1 MRRASEV
8 RFGPQNYFRHSE
20 PAETSLSILTSLQS
34 HAEVPRIHPLF
45 GRGGDVPKGAR
56 GEALRPIFGAGTLS
70 LGANNFNRLRVGAF
84 PLAAGGE
91 GTGGLSGQERGR
103 TAPDAPGHAR
113 APSQVRGGGAV
124 GPITEDFGMGLSRT
138 LAGVSIGS
146 AVLEK
151 YAGAASTTLSSAV
164 SGDVFTTN
172 AAIVFASYVT
182 GIIAGDHFKAVDV
195 AASLWI
201 ASVVLKLKDAGVD
214 ADSIQSNIVNIAVAA
229 VMGVVAFTD

>member
-1 MRRASEV
+1 M
-8 RFGPQNYFRHSE
+8 
-20 PAETSLSILTSLQS
+20 
-34 HAEVPRIHPLF
+34 
-45 GRGGDVPKGAR
+45 GA
-56 GEALRPIFGAGTLS
+56 L
-70 LGANNFNRLRVGAF
+70 

>member
-1 MRRASEV
+1 MPKFLAFTLFSVAAAMSPKALAARRCV
-8 RFGPQNYFRHSE
+8 
-20 PAETSLSILTSLQS
+20 
-34 HAEVPRIHPLF
+34 
-45 GRGGDVPKGAR
+45 
-56 GEALRPIFGAGTLS
+56 LS
-70 LGANNFNRLRVGAF
+70 LGQAPFHSVPTTSIGSGWARSRSQRGR
-84 PLAAGGE
+84 GHR
-91 GTGGLSGQERGR
+91 GLSGQERGR
-103 TAPDAPGHAR
+103 TAPDAPCHAR

>member
-1 MRRASEV
+1 MPKLLA
-8 RFGPQNYFRHSE
+8 F
-20 PAETSLSILTSLQS
+20 T
-34 HAEVPRIHPLF
+34 LF
-45 GRGGDVPKGAR
+45 SVAAAMSPK
-56 GEALRPIFGAGTLS
+56 AL
-70 LGANNFNRLRVGAF
+70 AF
-84 PLAAGGE
+84 
-91 GTGGLSGQERGR
+91 
-103 TAPDAPGHAR
+103 
-113 APSQVRGGGAV
+113 RGGGAV

>member
-1 MRRASEV
+1 MPKFLAFTLFSVAAAMSPKALAARRCV
-8 RFGPQNYFRHSE
+8 L
-20 PAETSLSILTSLQS
+20 SLGQA
-34 HAEVPRIHPLF
+34 H
-45 GRGGDVPKGAR
+45 
-56 GEALRPIFGAGTLS
+56 LS
-70 LGANNFNRLRVGAF
+70 LGANTTSIGSGWARSRSQREAR
-84 PLAAGGE
+84 AR
-91 GTGGLSGQERGR
+91 GGLSGQERGR

>member
-1 MRRASEV
+1 MPKFLAFTLFSVAAAMSPKALAARRCV
-8 RFGPQNYFRHSE
+8 
-20 PAETSLSILTSLQS
+20 
-34 HAEVPRIHPLF
+34 
-45 GRGGDVPKGAR
+45 
-56 GEALRPIFGAGTLS
+56 LS
-70 LGANNFNRLRVGAF
+70 LGQAPFHSVPTTSIGSGWARSRSQRGAR
-84 PLAAGGE
+84 ARGGC
-91 GTGGLSGQERGR
+91 RGR
-103 TAPDAPGHAR
+103 REGGPPDAPGHAR

>member
-1 MRRASEV
+1 M
-8 RFGPQNYFRHSE
+8 
-20 PAETSLSILTSLQS
+20 SLSILTSLQS

-56 GEALRPIFGAGTLS
+56 GEALRPSLS
-70 LGANNFNRLRVGAF
+70 LGQAPFIRCQQLQSAPGGRVPARS
-84 PLAAGGE
+84 GGR
-91 GTGGLSGQERGR
+91 GHRGLSGQERGR
-103 TAPDAPGHAR
+103 TAPDAPCHAR

>member
-1 MRRASEV
+1 MPKFLAFTLFSVAAAMSPKALAARRCV
-8 RFGPQNYFRHSE
+8 
-20 PAETSLSILTSLQS
+20 
-34 HAEVPRIHPLF
+34 
-45 GRGGDVPKGAR
+45 
-56 GEALRPIFGAGTLS
+56 LS
-70 LGANNFNRLRVGAF
+70 LGQAPFHSVPTTSIGSGWARSRSQRGAR
-84 PLAAGGE
+84 AR
-91 GTGGLSGQERGR
+91 GGLSGPERGR

>member
-1 MRRASEV
+1 MPKFLAFTLFSVAAAMSPKALAARRCV
-8 RFGPQNYFRHSE
+8 
-20 PAETSLSILTSLQS
+20 
-34 HAEVPRIHPLF
+34 
-45 GRGGDVPKGAR
+45 
-56 GEALRPIFGAGTLS
+56 LS
-70 LGANNFNRLRVGAF
+70 LGQAPFHSVPTTSIGSGWARSRSQRGAR
-84 PLAAGGE
+84 ARGGC
-91 GTGGLSGQERGR
+91 RGR
-103 TAPDAPGHAR
+103 REGGSRLTGHAR

>member
-1 MRRASEV
+1 MPKFLAFTLFSVAAAMSPKALAARRCV
-8 RFGPQNYFRHSE
+8 
-20 PAETSLSILTSLQS
+20 
-34 HAEVPRIHPLF
+34 
-45 GRGGDVPKGAR
+45 
-56 GEALRPIFGAGTLS
+56 LS
-70 LGANNFNRLRVGAF
+70 LGQAPFHSVPTTSIGSGWARSRAPRGAR
-84 PLAAGGE
+84 ARGG
-91 GTGGLSGQERGR
+91 GRGRRGR

>member
-1 MRRASEV
+1 MRR
-8 RFGPQNYFRHSE
+8 R
-20 PAETSLSILTSLQS
+20 
-34 HAEVPRIHPLF
+34 
-45 GRGGDVPKGAR
+45 
-56 GEALRPIFGAGTLS
+56 
-70 LGANNFNRLRVGAF
+70 LGANSFNR
-84 PLAAGGE
+84 PGGRE
-91 GTGGLSGQERGR
+91 RERGQRLTR
-103 TAPDAPGHAR
+103 TVTR
-113 APSQVRGGGAV
+113 TSQVRGGGAV

-151 YAGAASTTLSSAV
+151 YAGAASTKLSSAV

-201 ASVVLKLKDAGVD
+201 ASVVPKLKDAGVD

-229 VMGVVAFTD
+229 IMGVVAFTD

>member
-1 MRRASEV
+1 MPKFLAFTLFSVAAAMSPKALAARRCV
-8 RFGPQNYFRHSE
+8 HLYLWGRH
-20 PAETSLSILTSLQS
+20 LS
-34 HAEVPRIHPLF
+34 F
-45 GRGGDVPKGAR
+45 
-56 GEALRPIFGAGTLS
+56 
-70 LGANNFNRLRVGAF
+70 GANNFNRLRVGAF
-84 PLAAGGE
+84 RSQRGARARVGC
-91 GTGGLSGQERGR
+91 RGR
-103 TAPDAPGHAR
+103 RGWTAPDAPGHAR

>member
-1 MRRASEV
+1 MPKFLAFTLFSVAAAMSPKALAARRCV
-8 RFGPQNYFRHSE
+8 HLYLWGRH
-20 PAETSLSILTSLQS
+20 LS
-34 HAEVPRIHPLF
+34 F
-45 GRGGDVPKGAR
+45 
-56 GEALRPIFGAGTLS
+56 
-70 LGANNFNRLRVGAF
+70 GANNFNRLRVGAF

-91 GTGGLSGQERGR
+91 GTGGCRGRRGR

>member
-1 MRRASEV
+1 MPKFLAFTLFSVAAAMSPKALAARRCV
-8 RFGPQNYFRHSE
+8 HLYLWGRH
-20 PAETSLSILTSLQS
+20 LS
-34 HAEVPRIHPLF
+34 F
-45 GRGGDVPKGAR
+45 
-56 GEALRPIFGAGTLS
+56 
-70 LGANNFNRLRVGAF
+70 GANNFNRLRVGAF
-84 PLAAGGE
+84 PLAAGGV
-91 GTGGLSGQERGR
+91 GTGGCRGRRGR
-103 TAPDAPGHAR
+103 TAPDAPCHAR